1 MVAIEMVNDV
11 RLNRQFLETGDIDAF
26 TRLFKKYYP
35 TVYAYVDR
43 MMQDHTDPAVDADDI
58 TSETFTK
65 AFDKRKE
72 IQEPEKLLRWLLKA
86 AKNLTIDRIRKS
98 RQQAKYLSVESLD
111 NLSVRQRETLSASI
125 LAERNTEQTQANQ
138 YLMKQLLRL
147 LSDKDREIVEFILE
161 GLFRK
166 EIAEKIDSTPDAVQ
180 KRWERFTAWLRP
192 IGLHLDAL
200 VDCLP
205 EEDERKIMEQYLDGQ
220 PLSDI
225 AKANGIS
232 CSDVDKCVKHMIR
245 QWKKAVKQNPADPVV
260 AMTNNEG

>member
-1 MVAIEMVNDV
+1 MVNDA

-35 TVYAYVDR
+35 TVYAYIDR
-43 MMQDHTDPAVDADDI
+43 MMRDHTDPAVDADDI

-72 IQEPEKLLRWLLKA
+72 IQESEKLLRWFLKT
-86 AKNLTIDRIRKS
+86 AKNLTIDTIRKS
-98 RQQAKYLSVESLD
+98 RQQAKYLSIEALD
-111 NLSVRQRETLSASI
+111 DPSVRERETLSASI
-125 LAERNTEQTQANQ
+125 LAERNTVQTQADQ
-138 YLMKQLLRL
+138 YLTKQLLRL
-147 LSDKDREIVEFILE
+147 LSDKDREIVELMID
-161 GLFRK
+161 GLSRK

-180 KRWERFTAWLRP
+180 KRWERLITWLRP
-192 IGLHLDAL
+192 IGLHLDTL

-205 EEDERKIMEQYLDGQ
+205 KKDRKIMERYLDGQ

-232 CSDVDKCVKHMIR
+232 RPNVDKCVKRVIE
-245 QWKKAVKQNPADPVV
+245 QWKKAAKQNSTDPVTI
-260 AMTNNEG
+260 MTNNAG

>member
-1 MVAIEMVNDV
+1 MVNDV

-35 TVYAYVDR
+35 TVYASIER
-43 MMQDHTDPAVDADDI
+43 MMRDHTDPAVDADDI

-72 IQEPEKLLRWLLKA
+72 IQEPEKLLRWLLKT
-86 AKNLTIDRIRKS
+86 AKNLTIDTIRKS

-111 NLSVRQRETLSASI
+111 NLSVRRRETLSASI
-125 LAERNTEQTQANQ
+125 LAKRNTDQTQANQ

-147 LSDKDREIVEFILE
+147 LSDKDREIVAFMLD
-161 GLFRK
+161 GLSRK

-200 VDCLP
+200 IDCLP
-205 EEDERKIMEQYLDGQ
+205 EEDDRKIMERYLDGQ
-220 PLSDI
+220 PLPEV
-225 AKANGIS
+225 AKAIGLS
-232 CSDVDKCVKHMIR
+232 CSAIEECVKRVIA
-245 QWKKAVKQNPADPVV
+245 QWKKAAEENPTDPVA
-260 AMTNNEG
+260 AMANKER